1 MTTEKAKELIDR
13 AKLFIGQ
20 ELEIK
25 TSDKASGQFITT
37 NYRFI
42 DTAAFTWAV
51 QNENPT
57 VDLWAKL
64 ETIDGSNRITIGL
77 EKIVR
82 HFEGKQLNTT
92 KMKYKEIPITLNTIT
107 QSVYV
112 TAVPATN
119 KSTGKQGFLSCTFKV
134 ADGEPSD
141 PKKGEEIS
149 NILYETE
156 AEAISEGTKILKEK
170 IKQAINLNKKK

>member
-25 TSDKASGQFITT
+25 TLDKAFGQFITT

-42 DTAAFTWAV
+42 DMAAFTWTV

-57 VDLWAKL
+57 VDLQAKL

-77 EKIVR
+77 EKIIR

-92 KMKYKEIPITLNTIT
+92 KMKYKEVPITHNTIT
-107 QSVYV
+107 QSVFV
-112 TAVPATN
+112 TAVPATY

-170 IKQAINLNKKK
+170 IKQAIKLNKNK